1 MEGPCQWKARRGK
14 ARASQFACQQPMD
27 TREHPSRILLVED
40 EKGIAVVVSDLLRGE
55 GYDVESVAEGQ
66 AGLQRALEGNFH
78 LLILDLML
86 PGLNGYEIC
95 KSVRDRGFEGA
106 ILMLTARGQVRDRVE
121 GLQKGADD
129 YLVKPFSPEEL
140 VARVQALLR
149 RVHKKGLTPVMSY
162 QFGNVTIDFVQLK
175 ALKDHKP
182 ISLTAKEW
190 ELLRFLINNRGQVL
204 TREIILGKV
213 WVEQKFITPRT
224 VDVHIAWLR
233 QKLEA
238 NPQSPSHIVT
248 VRGEGYRF
256 VA

>member
-1 MEGPCQWKARRGK
+1 
-14 ARASQFACQQPMD
+14 MD
-27 TREHPSRILLVED
+27 TREHGSRILLVED

-55 GYDVESVAEGQ
+55 GYDVEAVAEGQ

-95 KSVRDRGFEGA
+95 QSVRDRGFEGA
-106 ILMLTARGQVRDRVE
+106 ILMLTA
-121 GLQKGADD
+121 
-129 YLVKPFSPEEL
+129 
-140 VARVQALLR
+140 ALLR

-162 QFGNVTIDFVQLK
+162 QFGNVTIDFVQLR

-190 ELLRFLINNRGQVL
+190 DLLRFLINNRGQVL
-204 TREIILGKV
+204 TRDMILGKV

-238 NPQSPSHIVT
+238 NPQSPSHILT

>member
-1 MEGPCQWKARRGK
+1 
-14 ARASQFACQQPMD
+14 MD
-27 TREHPSRILLVED
+27 TREHPSQILLVED

-55 GYDVESVAEGQ
+55 GYDVEAVAEGQ

-162 QFGNVTIDFVQLK
+162 QFGNVTIDFVQLR

-190 ELLRFLINNRGQVL
+190 DLLRFLINNRGQVL
-204 TREIILGKV
+204 TRDMILGKV